1 MDANK
6 KRCKHRILR
15 KMIEFQKEIG
25 TLGKEIDRKNT
36 ILLHFCCRGKVR
48 KMIEKKVN
56 DITTNGRKRNWNI
69 K

>member
-1 MDANK
+1 MRYVKWINIKKKYMDANK

-36 ILLHFCCRGKVR
+36 LLLHFCCRGKVR
-48 KMIEKKVN
+48 KMIGKKS
-56 DITTNGRKRNWNI
+56 
-69 K
+69 